1 MLERLRQS
9 VAGMLAKILIGVLV
23 VSFAL
28 WGIGDVFS
36 QNTNP
41 VIAEVGSED
50 ITASRFLRSFQQSF
64 YQLQLNAREQGQ
76 NISVEQARQAGLD
89 RQVVLSLIG
98 RSVLEQSADRIG
110 LLISQEDLAYQIQRD
125 ETFQGAFGR
134 FDAINFRNIL
144 QSSNLTE
151 EEYLEE
157 LEGDLIQ
164 KQLTTIFSKPAPLP
178 RIMIKEIYKAQNE
191 RRVAKYIVISTSKVK
206 KIKTPSD
213 DTLQEFID
221 NRPFDFTIPEKR
233 KFEVLRLSPKKF
245 TRTIKISTKR
255 LREEYQLRLNAFRE
269 NEQRFIQQIIF
280 PTQAEAKKARA
291 KIKSGTSFVKLAEQ
305 RKLSK
310 EDISLGWLERGQYAS
325 QNLEKAALKLRKGK
339 ISPVVETPLGW
350 ALLRLD
356 KIKPAKQKTFSQV
369 RKELHET
376 LALAKA
382 QEEIDTLHDL
392 IEDEIGG
399 GETLEQVAKKYK
411 LPLVKSKLLKQEDT
425 LPKRLDD
432 IKDLKEKVWASPDE
446 GTSQATATQAGGY
459 YWLALT
465 QIDPSRTQNLSQ
477 AKAKVKKLWQ
487 QDQALRLLEAKAK
500 TFSQKLAAGSSFSS
514 LTKQKVRQTPPL
526 ARTAESKLLSPD
538 LIAALFRTPKGGTF
552 YGASGDKKEIIIA
565 QVVSIRQPQN
575 LNAQQKK
582 SEQGLTQEMRNVS
595 ANELLTQYLSNEQKQ
610 LGLNFYKNNLDL
622 AFEQSPNQSR

>member
-233 KFEVLRLSPKKF
+233 KFKVLRLSPKKF

-465 QIDPSRTQNLSQ
+465 QIESSRTQNLSQ

-487 QDQALRLLEAKAK
+487 QDQALHLLEAKAK